1 MHLQEVLLFH
11 AARYPL
17 MTPQDGVKLLYQ
29 HAFGPGHLLR
39 DPQRALAYLRQEH
52 AALPPAEPRPP
63 EPIGNGLVRMYLNG
77 LEASQLEALFADFA
91 RTAAA
96 FQGDEA
102 LFAQSLLVLE
112 EVTRQG
118 KMPFD
123 ADALTAYLTAYRQAG
138 CPMVSHSPQYKAA
151 YAPAYRV
158 ICEAVKSEK

>member
-1 MHLQEVLLFH
+1 MFH

-39 DPQRALAYLRQEH
+39 DPQRAFAYLKQEH
-52 AALPPAEPRPP
+52 AALPLAEPRPP
-63 EPIGNGLVRMYLNG
+63 EPIGNGLVRVYLNG
-77 LEASQLEALFADFA
+77 LEASQLETLFEDFS

-102 LFAQSLLVLE
+102 LFAQSIQVLE
-112 EVTRQG
+112 EMTQG
-118 KMPFD
+118 GQMPFD
-123 ADALTAYLTAYRQAG
+123 ADALAGYLTAYRQAG

-158 ICEAVKSEK
+158 CSAVKSVLQMD